1 MQQQPGPAPAMALA
15 DIAARANRAQPTIET
30 RRPSSRGWSYTITS
44 WLGLVPFLLF
54 CLLFELLPAVVI
66 IQGSFTDSNTNAATF
81 NNYQRMFSQISNLH
95 AFQTSI
101 SISLVTALSGAIFGF
116 LASLGVYNLRTGWL
130 RNFLIGFSSIAAN
143 FAGVP
148 LAFAFVATLGV
159 TGFVTAALHDWLHIS
174 LYDLG
179 FNLYT
184 FGGLVLVYT
193 YFQLPLMIL
202 VTVPALSALRPEW
215 REAAT
220 NLGAS
225 SLTYWRR
232 VALPI
237 LLPSLIAAAMLLFAN
252 SFGAYATAVALAQ
265 GNINIVPVLIGF
277 VVAGNVNIDTG
288 LGNAL
293 AVGMIVVLLIA
304 VSLYT
309 TMVRRVNTW
318 QGR

>member
-1 MQQQPGPAPAMALA
+1 MQPQGAQGRAKAMPNETSVGPK
-15 DIAARANRAQPTIET
+15 RG
-30 RRPSSRGWSYTITS
+30 SGRGWSYHLPS

-54 CLLFELLPAVVI
+54 CLLFEILPAIII
-66 IQGSFTDSNTNAATF
+66 IQGSLRDDTPGAPTLDNF
-81 NNYQRMFSQISNLH
+81 RHMFSTENLH
-95 AFQTSI
+95 AFGTSI
-101 SISLVTALSGAIFGF
+101 AISLVTALIGGVLGAFAAYG
-116 LASLGVYNLRTGWL
+116 LSRLQTGWL
-130 RNFLIGFSSIAAN
+130 RNLLIGFSSIAAN

-159 TGFVTAALHDWLHIS
+159 TGYVTVALHNWLHLN

-179 FNLYT
+179 FSIYQ
-184 FGGLVLVYT
+184 FWGLVIVYV

-202 VTVPALSALRPEW
+202 VTLPALSSLRPEW

-225 SLTYWRR
+225 NLTYWRR

-237 LLPSLIAAAMLLFAN
+237 LFPSLIGATMLLFAN
-252 SFGAYATAVALAQ
+252 SFGAFATAYALAQ
-265 GNINIVPVLIGF
+265 GAINLVPIQMDY
-277 VVAGNVNIDTG
+277 VVNGNVTVDFG

-293 AVGMIVVLLIA
+293 AVGMIVVLLVA

-309 TMVRRVNTW
+309 TMLRRVSRW

>member
-1 MQQQPGPAPAMALA
+1 MQPQVARGVTDVATSTTGSKSL
-15 DIAARANRAQPTIET
+15 ARARIM
-30 RRPSSRGWSYTITS
+30 RLPSRSWSYIITS

-66 IQGSFTDSNTNAATF
+66 IEGSFTDSNTGAVTVH
-81 NNYQRMFSQISNLH
+81 NYQRLFSQASNLH

-101 SISLVTALSGAIFGF
+101 SISLVTALLGASFGF
-116 LASLGVYNLRTGWL
+116 LAALGVYNLRTGWL

-148 LAFAFVATLGV
+148 LAFAFIATLGV
-159 TGFVTAALHDWLHIS
+159 TGFVTVALHDWLHIS

-179 FNLYT
+179 FSVYT
-184 FGGLVLVYT
+184 FWGLVLVYT

-215 REAAT
+215 KEAAT

-225 SLTYWRR
+225 SFTYWWR

-252 SFGAYATAVALAQ
+252 AFGAYATAFALAQ
-265 GNINIVPVLIGF
+265 GNINLVPILIGF
-277 VVAGNVNIDTG
+277 VVAGNVDIDTG

-293 AVGMIVVLLIA
+293 AVGMIVVLLVA
-304 VSLYT
+304 LTGYT
-309 TMVRRVNTW
+309 AMLRRINVW
-318 QGR
+318 QGK